1 MGNFGGVKYPS
12 LITIL
17 LVDHIMSMRPTYKPR
32 GQWKIGLTGLI
43 LQHNLTTIT
52 LMLPYHKTGRIQE
65 IIVIDYS

>member
-43 LQHNLTTIT
+43 LQQGPTTIT
-52 LMLPYHKTGRIQE
+52 LLLHNDENGRIQE